1 MNAEASWRY
10 AFVFS
15 FMVGDSKVPRI
26 STITTLKFSQ
36 SILIFKILSRKRVI
50 YRELKKQR
58 RRRCVYVSKASSSL
72 FVDYINRKKERMA
85 ERIQES
91 MEGVTKGYI
100 GDLVWKFFP
109 SLRQGR
115 SQVQRNIFLINTRA
129 PNVKPPSNAFCSRL
143 PRISAHVMISPHP
156 RLSVH
161 PLDRNIKKP
170 PISNKR
176 PPSFLNF
183 FNSLT
188 PKISLVILLV
198 VSHAV
203 LVMLVWRIW
212 YWIHFYSPYWYFF
225 VMQGDILSWS
235 LRGVQGLIAGIQG
248 KPVFIAL

>member
-1 MNAEASWRY
+1 MKEMNAEASWRY

-36 SILIFKILSRKRVI
+36 SILIFKILSRKRAI

-85 ERIQES
+85 ERILIQES

-115 SQVQRNIFLINTRA
+115 SQRGTE
-129 PNVKPPSNAFCSRL
+129 KYL
-143 PRISAHVMISPHP
+143 PDQYSSSQHQTT
-156 RLSVH
+156 
-161 PLDRNIKKP
+161 IKCLLLTAS
-170 PISNKR
+170 SNKR
-176 PPSFLNF
+176 PRHDKP
-183 FNSLT
+183 
-188 PKISLVILLV
+188 P
-198 VSHAV
+198 
-203 LVMLVWRIW
+203 
-212 YWIHFYSPYWYFF
+212 P
-225 VMQGDILSWS
+225 
-235 LRGVQGLIAGIQG
+235 LR
-248 KPVFIAL
+248 P

>member
-1 MNAEASWRY
+1 MRSWERKGWQKNKNNSPLPVRWTFWESSTTCEFLLLLFVDFFKKSFVVPYKITLSLCIPPSYTPLMKEMNAEASWRY

-36 SILIFKILSRKRVI
+36 SILIFKILSRKRAI

-115 SQVQRNIFLINTRA
+115 SQRGTE
-129 PNVKPPSNAFCSRL
+129 KYL
-143 PRISAHVMISPHP
+143 PDQYSSSQHQTT
-156 RLSVH
+156 
-161 PLDRNIKKP
+161 IKCLLLTAS
-170 PISNKR
+170 SNKR
-176 PPSFLNF
+176 PRHDKP
-183 FNSLT
+183 
-188 PKISLVILLV
+188 P
-198 VSHAV
+198 
-203 LVMLVWRIW
+203 
-212 YWIHFYSPYWYFF
+212 P
-225 VMQGDILSWS
+225 
-235 LRGVQGLIAGIQG
+235 LR
-248 KPVFIAL
+248 P